1 MEQQSQE
8 GSSKS
13 RRNRRPNEEAIFT
26 AALEAFA
33 ELGFNGAS
41 MREIASRAHTSL
53 SNLYNY
59 VPCKADLLAHT
70 LRRVNDDLLTHLHQA
85 LDEAGPAPSDQ
96 LRAIVCTYVEWS
108 AANQLA
114 SIIAMGEF
122 RYLTGPQRRD
132 VVEAR
137 DRTQGLFTE
146 IAERGVTHGEF
157 ATKHPRQAAR
167 NIVLLCSAFATWY
180 RPGGGSTAAEMAE
193 VQADLALAMVGATAR
208 GGKAETKQAALK
220 LPEKLSSEH

>member
-1 MEQQSQE
+1 MNP
-8 GSSKS
+8 

-41 MREIASRAHTSL
+41 MREIASRAQTSL

-70 LRRVNDDLLTHLHQA
+70 LRRANDDLLTHLHKA
-85 LDEAGPAPSDQ
+85 LDEASPAPAEQ
-96 LRAIVCTYVEWS
+96 LRAIVQSYVEWS

-114 SIIAMGEF
+114 GIIAMGEF

-132 VVEAR
+132 VVQAR
-137 DRTQGLFTE
+137 DHTQGLFTE
-146 IAERGVTHGEF
+146 IAERGVAQGDFT
-157 ATKHPRQAAR
+157 TRHPRQAAR

-180 RPGGGSTAAEMAE
+180 RPGGESSAAELAK
-193 VQADLALAMVGATAR
+193 VQADLALDMVGATV
-208 GGKAETKQAALK
+208 
-220 LPEKLSSEH
+220 